1 MRGAYLILMK
11 LINSKEI
18 EIGKLGK
25 IKFKKGYYIYVGS
38 AMNSIKSRTGRY
50 LRGIRKKK
58 WHIDYFIEHTSL
70 LYIVEIA
77 SDKRIEAALSNLIE
91 SFEGVPIRGFGN
103 TDLKEV
109 PSNLYYF
116 KKKPEDLVENVRNN
130 GYNVAAVVVS

>member
-1 MRGAYLILMK
+1 MRGAYIILMK
-11 LINSKEI
+11 LMENKII

-25 IKFKKGYYIYVGS
+25 IKFKNGYYIYVGS

-58 WHIDYFIEHTSL
+58 WHIDYFIEHTTL

-77 SDKRIEAALSNLIE
+77 SDKRIEAELSNLIE
-91 SFEGVPIRGFGN
+91 SFEGIPIKGFGN

-116 KKKPEDLVENVRNN
+116 KKKPDDLVENIRSK
-130 GYNVAAVVVS
+130 GYNIAGVVVG